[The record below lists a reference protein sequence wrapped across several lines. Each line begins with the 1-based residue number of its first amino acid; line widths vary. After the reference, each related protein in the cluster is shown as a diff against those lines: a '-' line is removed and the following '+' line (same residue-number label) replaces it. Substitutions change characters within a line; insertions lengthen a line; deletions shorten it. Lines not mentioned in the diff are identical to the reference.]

1 MAPTIAQKINP
12 TLKTGAGSTA
22 GARAGSPAT
31 ADRLMAAKRQ
41 KNAEGGT
48 LRVSSNLDGRGRRAN
63 PPRMAAARAGA
74 GGSPVMAGA
83 DGSPGRTSAA
93 TTIPSDDDDENEP
106 TEAAMSTAPRKP
118 RKSGRATIDDQPAT
132 TNRKMASGTA
142 LAGRRGAVPE
152 EGAVGRASRPTGT
165 LLTMEDDDVD
175 IEDKPAEENA
185 RSKKRQ
191 AVPRASGARMR
202 KHGTGRRQVAV

>member
-1 MAPTIAQKINP
+1 
-12 TLKTGAGSTA
+12 
-22 GARAGSPAT
+22 
-31 ADRLMAAKRQ
+31 
-41 KNAEGGT
+41 
-48 LRVSSNLDGRGRRAN
+48 
-63 PPRMAAARAGA
+63 MAAARAGA
-74 GGSPVMAGA
+74 GGSQETAGA
-83 DGSPGRTSAA
+83 DGSPGRPSAA

-165 LLTMEDDDVD
+165 LLTMEDNDVD
-175 IEDKPAEENA
+175 M
-185 RSKKRQ
+185 
-191 AVPRASGARMR
+191 GF
-202 KHGTGRRQVAV
+202 QVM